1 MYVLG
6 ESLTLSVRSKEQG
19 KGCYIYC
26 VFYYVNVYIAVC
38 NIPAHTWQ
46 ALSIL
51 LVSGFIEVLLRKIPM
66 QF

>member
-38 NIPAHTWQ
+38 NIPAHT
-46 ALSIL
+46 
-51 LVSGFIEVLLRKIPM
+51 
-66 QF
+66 